1 MPNWC
6 TTEMIVNSDEQKIH
20 KLYNLISDW
29 TSMNNEPINNI
40 FWLGNIVIKSGIDQ
54 VDQNGKFK
62 NGTECRG
69 ILCDFYEFDDGF
81 LHLQFENAW
90 RPMFGMWFKIF
101 DKYLGEYN
109 IEYRSEEPG
118 NSFFATNIDRLVD
131 KYSIDVFEKFEDEGE
146 TIISYN
152 DNGDYNSSDLED
164 YLRRILNSKSKKI
177 ETLLEEANDRYS
189 DYIYIFKWE
198 YIDPIEFC

>member
-6 TTEMIVNSDEQKIH
+6 TTDMIVNSDEQKIH

-29 TSMNNEPINNI
+29 VNTSNS
-40 FWLGNIVIKSGIDQ
+40 LLLNIVIKSGIDEC
-54 VDQNGKFK
+54 DQNGNFK

-69 ILCDFYEFDDGF
+69 TLCDFYEFDDGF

-90 RPMFGMWFKIF
+90 EPMFGMWFKIF

-118 NSFFATNIDRLVD
+118 SSFFATNIDTLVD
-131 KYSIDVFEKFEDEGE
+131 KYSINVFEKFEDDEGK

-152 DNGDYNSSDLED
+152 DEGDYYSSDLED

-177 ETLLEEANDRYS
+177 ETLLEEVNDRYS

-198 YIDPIEFC
+198 YIDPIEFY

>member
-6 TTEMIVNSDEQKIH
+6 TTDMIVNSDEQKIH

-29 TSMNNEPINNI
+29 VNTSNS
-40 FWLGNIVIKSGIDQ
+40 LLLNIVIKSGIDEC
-54 VDQNGKFK
+54 DQNGNFK

-69 ILCDFYEFDDGF
+69 TLCDFYEFDDGF

-90 RPMFGMWFKIF
+90 EPMFGMWFKIF

-118 NSFFATNIDRLVD
+118 SSFFATNIDTLVD
-131 KYSIDVFEKFEDEGE
+131 K
-146 TIISYN
+146 
-152 DNGDYNSSDLED
+152 
-164 YLRRILNSKSKKI
+164 
-177 ETLLEEANDRYS
+177 
-189 DYIYIFKWE
+189 
-198 YIDPIEFC
+198 